1 MTNAVN
7 EINRTT
13 PAKIFNISI
22 NKNLRV
28 RNVKKCCSCSK
39 NEKEGRLLMKVI
51 NNKGLHRLFFSGRIK
66 FSEWQRTYTVK
77 NEKSFFSRT
86 SIHILVLFTQGL
98 GQGSGG
104 GCVIDKNSQFR
115 ACLSI

>member
-28 RNVKKCCSCSK
+28 RNVKKCCSCSE

-51 NNKGLHRLFFSGRIK
+51 NNKGLHRLFFSGIIK
-66 FSEWQRTYTVK
+66 FSERQGTYTLN
-77 NEKSFFSRT
+77 NENFFLRT
-86 SIHILVLFTQGL
+86 SMNILVLFTQGL
-98 GQGSGG
+98 GQGVGG
-104 GCVIDKNSQFR
+104 GVV
-115 ACLSI
+115 